1 VCFLEFGLFLGVFVC
16 SSLHAF
22 RVMSSYG
29 ARFGGVGS
37 SFGRS
42 GRYRYKSRVPSR
54 AARAG
59 RFRRARNKYYRG
71 PVSKYRGAM
80 YGSAAARAMRFTNA
94 NATGDE
100 LKYLDVNF
108 ANYACGTTGAVTLI
122 NGIAAG
128 NTSITREGRQ
138 CFWKQI
144 IINGTIVA
152 ADATTIASRND
163 VYVVWDKQ
171 PGAAV
176 PAMTDLF
183 VESKAGSPMNLNYRE
198 RFVVLAHNT
207 YVIGGLTADSTAL
220 TPTIQPVTITKRI
233 NLRTTFKGDANAIGD
248 ISTGAMYLVT
258 VGDQADASGALL
270 KTSIRLRFS
279 ERAY

>member
-1 VCFLEFGLFLGVFVC
+1 
-16 SSLHAF
+16 
-22 RVMSSYG
+22 MSSYA
-29 ARFGGVGS
+29 ARFGSSGS

-42 GRYRYKSRVPSR
+42 GRYRYKPRVPSR
-54 AARAG
+54 AARLG
-59 RFRRARNKYYRG
+59 RFRRSRNKFFRG

-80 YGSAAARAMRFTNA
+80 YGSSAARAMRFTNA

-100 LKYLDVNF
+100 LKYLDTNF

-138 CFWKQI
+138 CFWKQVI
-144 IINGTIVA
+144 VSGTVVA

-163 VYVVWDKQ
+163 VYVIWDKQ

-176 PAMTDLF
+176 PAMTDIF

-198 RFVVLAHNT
+198 RFVVIAHNT
-207 YVIGGLTADSTAL
+207 FVIGGLTADNTAL
-220 TPTIQPVTITKRI
+220 SPTIQPVTISKRL
-233 NLRTTFKGDANAIGD
+233 NLRTTFKADANGIGD

-270 KTSIRLRFS
+270 KASIRLRFS